1 MHPQYGK
8 RGIGT
13 LLLRMAEQHARELM
27 PQASPGARVSL
38 RGVVCAN
45 NARAR
50 SLFEREFWRVT
61 LELVESSESSAG
73 DVRKFTLDLD
83 VDSGQLIGTTPLSDR
98 EGIYSV
104 RQFVTYEKELRPAD
118 EKRNS
123 PDDRAEMFFGV

>member
-1 MHPQYGK
+1 
-8 RGIGT
+8 
-13 LLLRMAEQHARELM
+13 
-27 PQASPGARVSL
+27 
-38 RGVVCAN
+38 
-45 NARAR
+45 
-50 SLFEREFWRVT
+50 VT
-61 LELVESSESSAG
+61 LELVKSSESSAG

-123 PDDRAEMFFGV
+123 PDDRAEMLIGV